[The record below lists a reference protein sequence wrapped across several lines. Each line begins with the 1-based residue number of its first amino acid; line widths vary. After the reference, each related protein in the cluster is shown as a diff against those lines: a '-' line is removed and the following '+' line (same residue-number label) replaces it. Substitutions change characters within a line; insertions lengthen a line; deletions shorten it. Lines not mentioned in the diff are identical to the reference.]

1 MNTKVIY
8 AAAGGIAAVA
18 VAMFF
23 VTGMGNIFPGGQ
35 QPNALREATVVAPPI
50 GVKDIT
56 ATKLDDKNAKVQI
69 TFTLDNPN
77 KATVILET
85 IHYTIFVDN
94 SSITIGDVGQSA
106 QGFVSSQ
113 GDLFPIVAGTTL
125 TVKDTQ
131 TVVRSN
137 QTGPAW
143 DKMVSGNA
151 SYTISGT
158 YAYRMTANLQ
168 TTADEK
174 EFQLTFP

>member
-1 MNTKVIY
+1 MNTKIIY

-23 VTGMGNIFPGGQ
+23 VMGNIFPGGQ
-35 QPNALREATVVAPPI
+35 QPNASRETTIVAPPI

-56 ATKLDDKNAKVQI
+56 VTKLDDKNANVQI

-77 KATVILET
+77 QTTLLLET
-85 IHYTIFVDN
+85 IHYNIFVDE
-94 SSITIGDVGQSA
+94 SRMTIGDVGQGA

-113 GDLFPIVAGTTL
+113 SDLFPIVAGTTL
-125 TVKDTQ
+125 TVKDTE
-131 TVVRSN
+131 TAVRNN
-137 QTGPAW
+137 QIGPAW

-151 SYTISGT
+151 RYIIDGT
-158 YAYRMTANLQ
+158 YSYRLTAANLQ

>member
-1 MNTKVIY
+1 MNTKIIY

-23 VTGMGNIFPGGQ
+23 VMGNIFSGGQ
-35 QPNALREATVVAPPI
+35 QPTAPREATIVAPPI

-56 ATKLDDKNAKVQI
+56 VTKLDDKNANVQI

-77 KATVILET
+77 QATLLLET
-85 IHYTIFVDN
+85 IHYNIYVDE
-94 SSITIGDVGQSA
+94 SHVTIGDVGQSA
-106 QGFVSSQ
+106 EGFVSSQ
-113 GDLFPIVAGTTL
+113 GELFPIVAGTTL
-125 TVKDTQ
+125 TVKDTE
-131 TVVRSN
+131 TAVRNN
-137 QTGPAW
+137 QIGPAW

-151 SYTISGT
+151 SYIIEGT
-158 YAYRMTANLQ
+158 YSYRLTAANLQ